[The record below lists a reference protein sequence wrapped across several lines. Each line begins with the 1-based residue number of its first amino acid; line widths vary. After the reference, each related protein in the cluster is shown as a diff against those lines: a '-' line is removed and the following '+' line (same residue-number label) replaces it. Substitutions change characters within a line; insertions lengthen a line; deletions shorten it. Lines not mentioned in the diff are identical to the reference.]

1 MLLANSGRQL
11 SQYDIW
17 YYKPNLLFNGE
28 TLKAL
33 KSRWGIRQADCDHFY
48 SLLGKKEK
56 LV

>member
-1 MLLANSGRQL
+1 MLLANSRRQL

-33 KSRWGIRQADCDHFY
+33 KSRWGTRQADCDHFY